1 LCGTGRTRTLSHDFL
16 THRFDLEAPNAM
28 TDDLRLHGALIG
40 RAARDRLATPAL
52 VIDRDALDRNL
63 ARMAEFARAHGTV
76 LRPHAKTHKSVE
88 IARRQLAA
96 GAIGVC
102 CAKLGEAEALAD
114 GGISRLLI
122 TSPVVAEPAIRR
134 LVELHRRCD
143 ELITVVDHP
152 ANAVAL
158 ALGASAASAG
168 PLHVLIDIDPGIH
181 RTGVASPAAAVELAQ
196 RIHALPGLRYRGV
209 QFYCGV
215 QQHIARFAEREAAIR
230 ERMQYLRSVI
240 GLLAEHQA
248 APAIVTGAGTGTH
261 RIDAALGLYTEW
273 QVGSYAV
280 MDRQYAE
287 CELAPCGDGEADPPF
302 EYALFVETTVVSA
315 NHRGMATVDAGF
327 KALATDGGP
336 PAIVSGA
343 PAGASYRFLGDEHG
357 AIVDPAGAHVWQLG
371 DRVRLAVPHCDPT
384 VNLYDSYHVVSGDT
398 LEAIWPVS
406 ARGRS
411 R

>member
-1 LCGTGRTRTLSHDFL
+1 
-16 THRFDLEAPNAM
+16 M
-28 TDDLRLHGALIG
+28 TDDLRLHGSLIG

-63 ARMAEFARAHGTV
+63 ARMAEFARAHGTA
-76 LRPHAKTHKSVE
+76 LRPHAKTHKSVD
-88 IARRQLAA
+88 IARRQIAA

-114 GGISRLLI
+114 GGVTRLLI
-122 TSPVVAEPAIRR
+122 TSPVVAEPAVRR

-152 ANAVAL
+152 ANAAAL
-158 ALGASAASAG
+158 AAAASALGAAR
-168 PLHVLIDIDPGIH
+168 PLDVLIDIDPGIH
-181 RTGVASPAAAVELAQ
+181 RTGVASAAAALELAQ
-196 RIHALPGLRYRGV
+196 RIRALPQLRYRGV

-240 GLLAEHQA
+240 ERLTEHQA

-261 RIDAALGLYTEW
+261 RIDAVLGLYTDW
-273 QVGSYAV
+273 QVGSYV
-280 MDRQYAE
+280 FMDRQYAE
-287 CELAPCGDGEADPPF
+287 CELTEAGAAPF
-302 EYALFVETTVVSA
+302 EYALFVETTVVST
-315 NHRGMATVDAGF
+315 NHRGMATIDAGF

-343 PAGASYRFLGDEHG
+343 PPGASYRFMGDEHG
-357 AIVDPAGAHVWQLG
+357 AILDPAGAHVWQLG

-384 VNLYDSYHVVSGDT
+384 VNLYDSYHVLSGDT